1 MKTFYEDNLRLFDAE
16 PDWRSAFETTLGD
29 LIIRAETA
37 FGAVYCRNADG
48 RMFLLNPE
56 DRNLTDTE
64 CTEKELLSLIE
75 EDPDY
80 YIDHKLYQAC
90 CSAYGKPRL
99 DQHFAYRHP
108 LALGGRQEVA
118 NVLVVDAGEHMR
130 FLGNISAQIAGSP
143 AGTLFHPI
151 GS

>member
-1 MKTFYEDNLRLFDAE
+1 MV
-16 PDWRSAFETTLGD
+16 
-29 LIIRAETA
+29 IRAETA

-48 RMFLLNPE
+48 NMFLLNPE

-64 CTEKELLSLIE
+64 CTEEELLSLIK

-90 CSAYGKPRL
+90 CSAYGKPNL
-99 DQHFAYRHP
+99 NQHFAYRHP

-118 NVLVVDAGEHMR
+118 NVLVMDAGEHMR
-130 FLGNISAQIAGSP
+130 FLGSISAQIAGSP
-143 AGTLFHPI
+143 AGTQFHPI